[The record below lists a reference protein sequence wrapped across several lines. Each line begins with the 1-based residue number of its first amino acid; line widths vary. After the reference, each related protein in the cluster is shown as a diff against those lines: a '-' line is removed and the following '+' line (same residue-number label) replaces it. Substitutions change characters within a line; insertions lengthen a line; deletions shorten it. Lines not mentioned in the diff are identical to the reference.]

1 LIIDKKFAPD
11 YFAITYLVEEENDG
25 LRLDQYLGKYNP
37 SFSREELKRRI
48 KNGSVEILERPG
60 KHKPTTKLRQGDKL
74 IMTLHKT
81 THEDEYWNGEQ
92 LKLELVP
99 KTIFEDDDLI
109 VISKPPYM
117 ATHPTGRHLFN
128 CATVHFGNLYN
139 KTIHSIHRLD
149 RETSGVLL
157 LGKTPKTA
165 QILTPLFEEG
175 LVRKAYFF
183 MAKIAEVFQNDTE
196 FSCNLRMGTEST
208 GMDRVFI
215 HAYDTEDT
223 RGKSAE
229 TDFKILY
236 TDNGYALGLA
246 FPKTGRQHQIRVHA
260 KAKGLPLI
268 GDKLYLGSYKMF
280 QSFKDLYATKEDHDY
295 MELPR
300 HALHA
305 VAIYFDYKNEKRLF
319 NAALPKDFLPWI
331 EQKFNIKIKELEEKI
346 EIELTNYFK

>member
-1 LIIDKKFAPD
+1 MITDKKFAPD
-11 YFAITYLVEEENDG
+11 YFTITYLVEEDEDG
-25 LRLDQYLGKYNP
+25 VRLDQFLGKYNP

-48 KNGSVEILERPG
+48 KSGVVEILDRPG
-60 KHKPTTKLRQGDKL
+60 KHKPTTKLRTGDRL
-74 IMTLHKT
+74 TMTLHKT

-92 LKLELVP
+92 LVLDLIP
-99 KTIFEDDDLI
+99 KIIFEDDDLI

-117 ATHPTGRHLFN
+117 ATHPTGKHLFN
-128 CATVHFGNLYN
+128 CATVHFGNIHD

-157 LGKTPKTA
+157 LGKSPKTA
-165 QILTPLFEEG
+165 QDLTPLFEEG

-183 MAKIAEVFQNDTE
+183 MAKISEDYKGSPDFNCD
-196 FSCNLRMGTEST
+196 LRMGTEST
-208 GMDRVFI
+208 GMDRVYI
-215 HAYDTEDT
+215 HSYPNDDT

-229 TDFKILY
+229 TDFKVLF
-236 TDNGYALGLA
+236 TNNGYALGLA

-260 KAKGLPLI
+260 KANGLPLV

-280 QSFKDLYATKEDHDY
+280 QGFKDLYASKEDHDL

-305 VAIYFDYKNEKRLF
+305 VAIYFDYKGEKRLF
-319 NAALPKDFLPWI
+319 KAALPKDFLPWI
-331 EQKFNIKIKELEEKI
+331 KDKFEIKDDELESRI
-346 EIELTNYFK
+346 EVELKNYFK

>member
-1 LIIDKKFAPD
+1 MIIDKKFTPE
-11 YFAITYLVEEENDG
+11 FFSITYLVEEENDG
-25 LRLDQYLGKYNP
+25 LRLDQFLGIHNP

-48 KNGSVEILERPG
+48 KGGFVEILERPG

-81 THEDEYWNGEQ
+81 THEDEYWNGEK
-92 LKLELVP
+92 LELELVP
-99 KTIFEDDDLI
+99 KIIFEDEGLL

-117 ATHPTGRHLFN
+117 ATHPTGKHLFN
-128 CATVHFGNLYN
+128 CATVHFGNIHN

-149 RETSGVLL
+149 RETSGILL
-157 LGKTPKTA
+157 LGKSPKTA
-165 QILTPLFEEG
+165 QALSPLFEEG

-183 MAKIAEVFQNDTE
+183 MAKIADDYRGNPE

-208 GMDRVFI
+208 GMDRVYI
-215 HAYDTEDT
+215 HTYETDDE

-229 TDFKILY
+229 TDFKVLFSE
-236 TDNGYALGLA
+236 NGYALGLA

-260 KAKGLPLI
+260 KANGLPLV

-280 QSFKDLYATKEDHDY
+280 QSFKDLYASKEDHDY

-305 VAIYFDYKNEKRLF
+305 VAIYFDYNGEKRLF

-331 EQKFNIKIKELEEKI
+331 KSKFKIEDGELEDKI
-346 EIELTNYFK
+346 EIELKDYFK

>member
-1 LIIDKKFAPD
+1 MILDKKFAPD
-11 YFAITYLVEEENDG
+11 YFSITYLVEEADDG
-25 LRLDQYLGKYNP
+25 IRLDKFLGLHNP

-48 KNGSVEILERPG
+48 KSGFVEILERPG
-60 KHKPTTKLRQGDKL
+60 KHKPTTKLRVGDKL
-74 IMTLHKT
+74 IMTLQKT
-81 THEDEYWNGEQ
+81 THEDEYWNGEK
-92 LKLELVP
+92 LELELVP
-99 KTIFEDDDLI
+99 KIIFEDDHLI

-128 CATVHFGNLYN
+128 CATVYFGNIHD

-157 LGKTPKTA
+157 LGKSPKTA
-165 QILTPLFEEG
+165 QDLTPLFEEG

-183 MAKIAEVFQNDTE
+183 MAKISEDYKGNPE

-208 GMDRVFI
+208 GRDRVYI
-215 HAYDTEDT
+215 HTFDTDDT

-229 TDFKILY
+229 TDFKVLF
-236 TDNGYALGLA
+236 TNKGYALGLA

-260 KAKGLPLI
+260 KANGLPLV
-268 GDKLYLGSYKMF
+268 GDKLYLGSYKIF

-305 VAIYFDYKNEKRLF
+305 VAIYFDYNGEKRLF
-319 NAALPKDFLPWI
+319 NAALPKDFIPWI
-331 EQKFNIKIKELEEKI
+331 KKNFDLKDEELEETI
-346 EIELTNYFK
+346 EVELKNYFK